1 MRVRRELSHTQ
12 LILVVVHRIFEATKV
27 RALVCALAGTCVGW
41 RVGRVADI
49 LRAHY
54 DNATP

>member
-27 RALVCALAGTCVGW
+27 RALAGTCVGW